1 MPVYST
7 PGVYIEEIER
17 GPRPI
22 EGVPTSVAAFLG
34 ETERGPDMP
43 RLVTSYREY
52 TRLFGTSIQS
62 GRFMP
67 FAVNGF
73 FENGGQQLYVARIVG
88 RAAAIAHKDFVS
100 IGVKALGRG
109 KYGNNLWVKI
119 SDSTTT
125 VPDPANKDTPKPVGF
140 RLFVGY
146 WPDHA
151 VDFTGFDPTD
161 TKPSAGGGGSGSGG
175 GDTQSTDHTPPEFY
189 ELFDDLSVDPASP
202 DYFKKRVNDSS
213 ALVRL
218 VILKREDDGRIAQ
231 PKGEAGFMADG
242 EDDEAELSSADY
254 IGNWPP
260 PSDPPG
266 NQPGDQPD
274 DDDDYDDENTTLTGL
289 SALELDPFRSVS
301 LVYAPYPRKD
311 PDEIA
316 KAVVEHCERNKFR
329 FAVIDCDKS
338 RANINDL
345 KPRDK
350 VRDSAYGAY
359 YYPWIWVANPR
370 SGQRTLVP
378 PGGHALGVYARVDS
392 ARGVYK
398 APANEVPRG
407 ATRLEFDI
415 NDNKQAELNPRGV
428 NVIRTFP
435 GRGILIWGA
444 RTMSSN
450 SLWKYIPV
458 RRLFIFIERSIYEG
472 TQWVVFEPNDARLWA
487 RVKDSIRL
495 FLRTQWRDGALF
507 GTTED
512 EAFFITCDRS
522 TMTQDDIL
530 NGRLICEIGIAPVR
544 PAEFVVFRI
553 FQNTADPQR

>member
-62 GRFMP
+62 GQFMP

-88 RAAAIAHKDFVS
+88 RGAAIAKKAFGD
-100 IGVKALGRG
+100 IGVEALGRG
-109 KYGNNLWVKI
+109 EYGNDIWVRV
-119 SDSTTT
+119 SESTTKARN
-125 VPDPANKDTPKPVGF
+125 PKNANALEPIGF

-146 WPDHA
+146 WPDRPHN
-151 VDFTGFDPTD
+151 FTGFDPTD
-161 TKPSAGGGGSGSGG
+161 DKPSAGGGGNAGPGG
-175 GDTQSTDHTPPEFY
+175 GAQGQAKDGPPPEFY

-202 DYFKKRVNDSS
+202 DYFEKRVNESS
-213 ALVRL
+213 ALVQL
-218 VILKREDDGRIAQ
+218 TVLKNEEGDSIAR
-231 PKGEAGFMADG
+231 PEKDESGFMSGGSNDPNELTVTDYVGAWDDPQEQNGGQPAD
-242 EDDEAELSSADY
+242 DNKDKSA
-254 IGNWPP
+254 
-260 PSDPPG
+260 
-266 NQPGDQPD
+266 
-274 DDDDYDDENTTLTGL
+274 LTGL
-289 SALELDPFRSVS
+289 SALELDPYRDVS
-301 LVYAPYPRKD
+301 LVYAPHPRTDAKN
-311 PDEIA
+311 IA
-316 KAVVEHCERNKFR
+316 QAVVDHCERNKFR
-329 FAVIDCDKS
+329 FAAIDCDKS
-338 RANINDL
+338 SSNINEL
-345 KPRDK
+345 KPRDD
-350 VRDSAYGAY
+350 VRDSAYAAY

-370 SGQRTLVP
+370 SGLRTLVP

-392 ARGVYK
+392 VRGVYK

-415 NDNKQAELNPRGV
+415 NDKKQAVLNPRGV

-472 TQWVVFEPNDARLWA
+472 TQWVVFEPNDAKLWV